1 MPNVPVNAPN
11 WCFLSDEGE
20 GWGGCG
26 RAPDAASLIS
36 AGIGFCFMTQLGRYA
51 QTAKLPLNRDIIIQD
66 THFSLGGASGST
78 GQPGVAHPI
87 ETHVYMETDTT
98 YDMAQEILGVG

>member
-1 MPNVPVNAPN
+1 
-11 WCFLSDEGE
+11 
-20 GWGGCG
+20 
-26 RAPDAASLIS
+26 
-36 AGIGFCFMTQLGRYA
+36 MTQLGRYA
-51 QTAKLPLNRDIIIQD
+51 QMAKLPLNRYIIIQD

-98 YDMAQEILGVG
+98 DDVAQEILGVGERTCFLHAFCRDDLKPKVRSIRSQQAT